1 MRVRILYQKDW
12 KQEYSIQSFNH
23 HWSPNMYLQ
32 CAMNLVVNQTPS
44 SLPWSCQL
52 DVEKQGKLPKE
63 VHLCIHGVKH
73 PSPWVLA
80 RALLLTDCV
89 IKFLQASIEWGH
101 SIRTIGCWLKFS
113 KAFLLSLWSYHPECA
128 WLHQRF
134 PSFLCLP
141 KEILFW
147 MAVTS
152 NAGICHLAAV
162 LGRHQWE
169 T

>member
-32 CAMNLVVNQTPS
+32 GAMNLVVNQTPS

-73 PSPWVLA
+73 SSPWVLA

-113 KAFLLSLWSYHPECA
+113 KAFLLSLNVPDFIKGFPPFCVFPRRSSPGWQ
-128 WLHQRF
+128 WHQMQGYVTWQ
-134 PSFLCLP
+134 LC
-141 KEILFW
+141 
-147 MAVTS
+147 
-152 NAGICHLAAV
+152 
-162 LGRHQWE
+162 
-169 T
+169 